1 MFKIES
7 ALFSFSSPGED
18 EEVESSKQF
27 SSISLV
33 LVRLL
38 IHAPVLMYVHTNSK
52 PFR

>member
-27 SSISLV
+27 SSLV

>member
-27 SSISLV
+27 SSLV

-38 IHAPVLMYVHTNSK
+38 IHAPVLMLMYVHTNSK